1 MDIISAACFLRNK
14 LVALH
19 NSDMTVSQLE
29 NAIANVDQQS
39 MMSVIEDKQSHHL
52 RLLLRLSVNEGVCHM
67 YKQYSSRKWTEV
79 QKTASAIKSS
89 LEADDNVQM
98 NINTSSSA
106 TSGQTFQDRAAGVW
120 TSVVCELSRCD

>member
-1 MDIISAACFLRNK
+1 MQNSSQTLFLFFF
-14 LVALH
+14 
-19 NSDMTVSQLE
+19 SE

-79 QKTASAIKSS
+79 
-89 LEADDNVQM
+89 
-98 NINTSSSA
+98 
-106 TSGQTFQDRAAGVW
+106 
-120 TSVVCELSRCD
+120 C